1 MFLTFLKLG
10 FKDFAPTLTL
20 KGQKIE
26 GEDIKKVLEKF
37 QKWQPDDHQM
47 KVINVQ
53 TVDHHAYYR
62 CARDSSGKMFNEFL
76 AHYLKSFYDIVFCL
90 CITMINVLR
99 PVPDIVEILPST
111 LFSILHSRTGI

>member
-1 MFLTFLKLG
+1 MILLIIKINSSNYFNFLKLG

-37 QKWQPDDHQM
+37 QKWQSDDHQT

-62 CARDSSGKMFNEFL
+62 CARDSSGIMFNESL
-76 AHYLKSFYDIVFCL
+76 AHYLRSLYDILFCL
-90 CITMINVLR
+90 CITLLSM
-99 PVPDIVEILPST
+99 
-111 LFSILHSRTGI
+111 F